1 MFLHYYLQKGFALD
15 YLNNL
20 SFVDKQFMVASMAIV
35 LDEEHAKWEN
45 LSGLFSH

>member
-1 MFLHYYLQKGFALD
+1 MQQKSIKQLLLHVV
-15 YLNNL
+15 NNL

-35 LDEEHAKWEN
+35 LEEEHAKWEN